1 MLNKV
6 NLNKLLTAFLD
17 SEEECGRLKKHTSPF
32 YGSMLHFLVPSTRIA
47 PKNDTI
53 TRYIGKYEKSILDM
67 VNAASGES
75 DEEDGDEPINEG
87 SATRGEEDKSSGKEK
102 FSGVLL
108 YSRFQSFC
116 EGHCIREPSQD
127 QEAVH
132 SIIIAKLEAFSQS
145 FCN

>member
-6 NLNKLLTAFLD
+6 NLDKLLTAFLD

-75 DEEDGDEPINEG
+75 DEEDGDEPIGGG
-87 SATRGEEDKSSGKEK
+87 SATKEKEDKLSGKEK

-127 QEAVH
+127 QEAIH

-145 FCN
+145 FCF

>member
-1 MLNKV
+1 MTVKT
-6 NLNKLLTAFLD
+6 LT
-17 SEEECGRLKKHTSPF
+17 RH
-32 YGSMLHFLVPSTRIA
+32 
-47 PKNDTI
+47 
-53 TRYIGKYEKSILDM
+53 IGKYEKSILDM

-75 DEEDGDEPINEG
+75 DEEDQDETIGVGEG
-87 SATRGEEDKSSGKEK
+87 GEEDKLSGKDK

-127 QEAVH
+127 QEAIH

>member
-1 MLNKV
+1 MTTET
-6 NLNKLLTAFLD
+6 LT
-17 SEEECGRLKKHTSPF
+17 RH
-32 YGSMLHFLVPSTRIA
+32 
-47 PKNDTI
+47 
-53 TRYIGKYEKSILDM
+53 IGKYEKSILDM

-75 DEEDGDEPINEG
+75 DEEDEDEPIDNG

-127 QEAVH
+127 QEAIH